1 MWVKKNKY
9 MFQRKFAFFSN
20 PLSLFLIAF
29 SFFIMSCNSGEKKTT
44 PQEDSIAAKKK
55 ADSIFVANGGFI
67 SAPFTYDPS
76 KRYIYLTWDDG
87 PQPPGS
93 DICKKVFEDLG
104 VKATFFMVG
113 MHAFDGNRM
122 AIVDSIRN
130 SYPQF
135 LLANHSYSHA
145 FRDKYTTFYTHP
157 DSAVN
162 DFLRTQEMFKV
173 PVKIIRLPGNSAW
186 VNDHQ
191 LKSAKSVRAV
201 CERLDSLG
209 YNVFGWDIEWRFK
222 NQGGSVPVQ
231 SVDQMLKEVNDAFD
245 NRIAVNTPNN
255 VVILAHDRM
264 FAKPNYTDSLIK
276 FVSTLKKDP
285 RYVFETLDH
294 YPGVKN
300 IQQSK

>member
-1 MWVKKNKY
+1 MHLK
-9 MFQRKFAFFSN
+9 AFHVF
-20 PLSLFLIAF
+20 PKPITFVLLAF
-29 SFFIMSCNSGEKKTT
+29 SIFLFSCKSGNEKTDPKA
-44 PQEDSIAAKKK
+44 DSIAAKKK

-67 SAPFTYDPS
+67 SAPFHYDPS

-87 PQPPGS
+87 PQPPGTS
-93 DICKKVFEDLG
+93 TCMKVFKDLG

-113 MHAFDGNRM
+113 MHGFDSYRM
-122 AIVDSIRN
+122 SLVDSVRN

-145 FRDKYTTFYTHP
+145 FRDHYATFYTHP
-157 DSAVN
+157 DSAIA
-162 DFLRTQEMFKV
+162 DFMKV
-173 PVKIIRLPGNSAW
+173 QDMYKIPVKIIRLPGNSAW
-186 VNDHQ
+186 VNDHEV
-191 LKSAKSVRAV
+191 KSAKSVRNV
-201 CERLDSLG
+201 CNMLDSLG
-209 YNVFGWDIEWRFK
+209 YNVMGWDIEWRFK

-231 SVDQMLKEVNDAFD
+231 SVDQLLKEVNDAYD

-294 YPGVKN
+294 YPGLKN
-300 IQQSK
+300 IQKSK